1 MQAAPE
7 ERIDGRRARGER
19 TRAAVVDALLD
30 LIEEGDLGPTAE
42 RVAARA
48 GVSLRLVFHYF
59 ADLESLHTAAAD
71 RQIERLA
78 PLLRPL
84 SDAGTLAARLGAF
97 VRQRAMLWER
107 IAPVRRASLLRE
119 PGSPEIRR
127 RLVHAAELE
136 RGQIAYVF
144 RHEIEARRGR
154 ARTILSNALEAAASF
169 QSWDQLRRRQGLSVE
184 QAKAVLLFTLR
195 AVFRSPPATAAL

>member
-1 MQAAPE
+1 MEAASA

-19 TRAAVVDALLD
+19 TRVAVVDALLD
-30 LIEEGDLGPTAE
+30 LIDEGDFSPTAE

-59 ADLESLHTAAAD
+59 ADLESLHAAAAD
-71 RQIERLA
+71 RQLERVT

-84 SDAGTLAARLGAF
+84 SDTGPLAARLSAF
-97 VRQRAMLWER
+97 VRQRARLLER

-127 RLVHAAELE
+127 RLAWVTELE
-136 RGQIAYVF
+136 RAHLARVF
-144 RHEIEARRGR
+144 RQELAARRGR
-154 ARTILSNALEAAASF
+154 ARVTLFNAMEAASSF
-169 QSWDQLRRRQGLSVE
+169 QSWDQMRRRQGLSVE
-184 QAKAVLLFTLR
+184 GAKAGLNLTLKALLQSR
-195 AVFRSPPATAAL
+195 